1 MMTMTR
7 EAAVG
12 RIRTKL
18 IDMSEDG
25 KSMCEI
31 AAEKNVLCRGFHRD
45 RVDELRK
52 RYAGKI
58 PNAANLGRSDLE
70 RLANEWQLERQ
81 RRERTLLCC
90 DVQYMFYETCRAWD
104 DFSNEDLARFGR
116 ELTGEDFAVRGPIT
130 LPVM

>member
-1 MMTMTR
+1 MMTITR

-31 AAEKNVLCRGFHRD
+31 AAEKNVLCHGFHRD
-45 RVDELRK
+45 SADELRK

-58 PNAANLGRSDLE
+58 PDAENLCRSDLE
-70 RLANEWQLERQ
+70 QRANEWQLKRQ
-81 RRERTLLCC
+81 RKEGTLLCC
-90 DVQYMFYETCRAWD
+90 DVQYMFYETCRGWD
-104 DFSNEDLARFGR
+104 DFANEDLARFCR
-116 ELTGEDFAVRGPIT
+116 ELTGEDFAVKGPIT
-130 LPVM
+130 LPVI